1 MVTRET
7 PQAGDGVMS
16 ELPAFLSRGGEIA
29 RMIAAHGWS
38 KTAVGPI
45 ESWPPCLCST
55 IAFILSSKVPIT
67 LLWGEDGIMF
77 YNTGYAEIA
86 GARHPSILGS
96 KVLESWP
103 EVASFNRHV
112 LEAGFRGESLA
123 FEDQHLVLMRN
134 GVAEDVWLDLDYS
147 PVFDEAGEPAG
158 VLAIVHETT
167 RRHFAEAEAE
177 LNRERLSH
185 ALNAAG
191 VVGIWDWHLETGNMF
206 TDERFAEFYSVDGER
221 ARHGVPRSEFM
232 AAIHPADRDDVEAQV
247 QAAVADGGDIALEHR
262 LLHADGSIRW
272 VMVRGTG
279 FRDASG
285 RVVRVSGAAVDVTDR
300 RVSDEKRRLLVREL
314 HHRIKNTFAI
324 IGGMVTMT
332 ARSVHSVDEMANVL
346 RGRLVA
352 LAAAHQ
358 LIRPAI
364 TAELDEVEQTTFAD
378 LFQAILAPHLMR
390 SEQLV
395 IEAPEIEVGVVA
407 ATSLALVL
415 HELATN
421 STKYGSLSA
430 AEGTLTIRGRQ
441 AGTSLRLD
449 WVEAGGPP
457 ISGPPPHQGFGSRLA
472 SMSIAGQLGGELE
485 FHWQESGLHVVML
498 IPMER
503 ILR

>member
-1 MVTRET
+1 MREIVGT
-7 PQAGDGVMS
+7 GNAPGV
-16 ELPAFLSRGGEIA
+16 PAFLSHGGDLGRLIA
-29 RMIAAHGWS
+29 DYRWER
-38 KTAVGPI
+38 TAVGPI
-45 ESWPPCLCST
+45 DVWPSYLRST
-55 IAFILSSKVPIT
+55 LSFMLSSKVPLA

-77 YNTGYAEIA
+77 YNSGYAEIA

-96 KVLESWP
+96 KVLDSWP
-103 EVASFNRHV
+103 EAASFNSHV
-112 LEAGFRGESLA
+112 LETGLRGETLS
-123 FEDQHLVLMRN
+123 FEDMHFVLMRN

-147 PVFDEAGEPAG
+147 PIFDEAGMPAG
-158 VLAIVHETT
+158 VLAVVHETT

-191 VVGIWDWHLETGNMF
+191 VIGIWDWHLATGQMF
-206 TDERFAEFYSVDGER
+206 ADERFAAFYSVDGER
-221 ARHGVPRSEFM
+221 ARHGAPRSEFT
-232 AAIHPADRDDVEAQV
+232 AAIHPEDREPVEEEIRHAIET
-247 QAAVADGGDIALEHR
+247 GGDIALEHR
-262 LLHADGSIRW
+262 LLHSDGSIRW
-272 VMVRGTG
+272 VMIRGTA
-279 FRDASG
+279 FRDGSG
-285 RVVRVSGAAVDVTDR
+285 RAVRVSGAAVDVSDR
-300 RVSDEKRRLLVREL
+300 RASEEKRRLLVREL

-332 ARSVHSVDEMANVL
+332 ARTARTVDEMAGVL

-352 LAAAHQ
+352 LASAHE

-364 TAELDEVEQTTFAD
+364 TAELDQIEQTTFAD
-378 LFQAILAPHLMR
+378 LFQAILSPHLLR
-390 SEQLV
+390 PEQLT
-395 IEAPEIEVGVVA
+395 IEAPEVEVGVVA

-421 STKYGSLSA
+421 SSKYGSLST
-430 AEGTLTIRGRQ
+430 AEGTLTIRGSQ
-441 AGTSLRLD
+441 VGENLRLD

-457 ISGPPPHQGFGSRLA
+457 VSGPPRYQGFGSRLA

-503 ILR
+503 ITR